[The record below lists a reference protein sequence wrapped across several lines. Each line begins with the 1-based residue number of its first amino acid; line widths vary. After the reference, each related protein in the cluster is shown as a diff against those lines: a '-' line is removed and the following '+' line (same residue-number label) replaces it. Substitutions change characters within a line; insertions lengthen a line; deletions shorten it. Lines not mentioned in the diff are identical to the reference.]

1 MALAEVSTLYE
12 VNCRN
17 IPEMLRGAADNIELE
32 ADHPDCSPTRAVV
45 VFQLSLDGQVNHYG
59 WGDIDD
65 LTALGI
71 IERGKH
77 ELLTAMTSE

>member
-17 IPEMLRGAADNIELE
+17 IPEMLRGAADNIESE
-32 ADHPDCSPTRAVV
+32 ADEPDCSPTKAVV
-45 VFQLSLDGQVNHYG
+45 AIQLSQDGQVVVYG
-59 WGDIDD
+59 WGDTSDIH
-65 LTALGI
+65 ALGI

-77 ELLTAMTSE
+77 ELLCAMSGD